1 LTRDVRILVV
11 DDEEVIR
18 DVLGTLLER
27 EGYDVS
33 VAPTAADALN
43 LFESEPYDLVL
54 LDLMLPDRPGL
65 ELMRD
70 MRRQDP
76 DAVIVIVTAYSS
88 IEGAIE
94 AMRDGAFHYI
104 PKPFQNQ
111 EVLLT
116 VRKGAEA
123 RRLTEENRRLKE
135 ELSKR
140 YGLGRIVGKSD
151 AMRKVF
157 GEYRAPSFL

>member
-1 LTRDVRILVV
+1 LSRDVRILVV

-33 VAPTAADALN
+33 VAPTAGEALA
-43 LFESEPYDLVL
+43 LFEAEPYDLIL

-70 MRRQDP
+70 IRRQDP
-76 DAVIVIVTAYSS
+76 DAVVVIVTAYSS

-123 RRLTEENRRLKE
+123 RRLTEDNRRLKE
-135 ELSKR
+135 
-140 YGLGRIVGKSD
+140 
-151 AMRKVF
+151 
-157 GEYRAPSFL
+157 